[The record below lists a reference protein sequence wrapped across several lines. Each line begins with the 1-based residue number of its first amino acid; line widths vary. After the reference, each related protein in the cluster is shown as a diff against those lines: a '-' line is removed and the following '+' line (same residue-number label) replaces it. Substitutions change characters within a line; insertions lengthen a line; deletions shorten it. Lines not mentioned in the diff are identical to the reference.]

1 MNETIPIILWVTLGF
16 VGFWIL
22 GVFFIKYLINKRV
35 KGILDRFKGRKVLKT
50 SPGADFFGQE
60 SLGLRQVR
68 GNGVLI
74 LTEEELYFQMWVPN
88 REFHIPVSSIVGVE
102 TPKSHLRKTKLKP
115 LLKVIFN
122 NRKNE
127 IDSSAWLVK
136 DLSVWREVLER
147 FIQDK
152 EEK

>member
-1 MNETIPIILWVTLGF
+1 MLIIIWVV
-16 VGFWIL
+16 VGFIGFWFVFLFFLKWFL
-22 GVFFIKYLINKRV
+22 GKRV
-35 KGILDRFKGRKVLKT
+35 KRILDRFKSRRVLKT
-50 SPGADFFGQE
+50 STSADFFGQE
-60 SLGLRQVR
+60 SLGIRQVR

-102 TPKSHLRKTKLKP
+102 TPKSHLGKTKLKP
-115 LLKVIFN
+115 LLKVIFK

-136 DLSVWREVLER
+136 DLSVWREALER